1 MRRMNTTKR
10 PAAERAAER
19 FRTDTADHV
28 MEVAL
33 DQGLYRHLRFRKPG
47 TGFNWFELITTPGQL
62 TIRGDMGTYVFARE
76 EDMFGFFE
84 LSRGIN
90 AHYWAEKVQAQDI
103 NSPVQEFSRDRFV
116 EAVLEDFWNSREN
129 LDDAPGVWQ
138 EIREQLLD
146 DVYGPA
152 GDETL
157 AYTAAMDF
165 RHGGF
170 EFYEVAEWRMK
181 EYSFHFLYSLH
192 AIVDGIR
199 RYRAHQAALQ
209 PAAVAA

>member
-1 MRRMNTTKR
+1 MRGPDGNAGDRGPIYGSGSPQQQVHLVPRLDDKSRPFPAVSDDSLSAHMRRMKTTTR

-62 TIRGDMGTYVFARE
+62 TIRGDMGTYVFART
-76 EDMFGFFE
+76 EDMFTFFE
-84 LSRGIN
+84 NSRGSIN

-116 EAVLEDFWNSREN
+116 EAVMEDFWNSREN
-129 LDDAPGVWQ
+129 LDDAPEVWR

-157 AYTAAMDF
+157 A
-165 RHGGF
+165 
-170 EFYEVAEWRMK
+170 
-181 EYSFHFLYSLH
+181 
-192 AIVDGIR
+192 
-199 RYRAHQAALQ
+199 
-209 PAAVAA
+209 